1 MPDFIDKLEKE
12 VIFDTKKRILVA
24 IYYIIILLLLLNKK
38 LKKKVLLKMAKTK
51 SQPGLFLILFLKFWQ
66 ISGSCLL

>member
-1 MPDFIDKLEKE
+1 MPDFIGKLEKE
-12 VIFDTKKRILVA
+12 VIFNDKKLIFLKNLNTIQV
-24 IYYIIILLLLLNKK
+24 LNKK
-38 LKKKVLLKMAKTK
+38 LKKKVLLKTAKTK

>member
-1 MPDFIDKLEKE
+1 MPDFIGILEKE
-12 VIFDTKKRILVA
+12 VIFNDRKLIFLKILNTIHV
-24 IYYIIILLLLLNKK
+24 LD
-38 LKKKVLLKMAKTK
+38 KKVEKKILLKMAKTK

>member
-1 MPDFIDKLEKE
+1 MPDFTGKLGKE
-12 VIFDTKKRILVA
+12 VIFDNKKPIFLKNLNTIHV
-24 IYYIIILLLLLNKK
+24 LNKK
-38 LKKKVLLKMAKTK
+38 LKKKVLLKIAKTK

>member
-1 MPDFIDKLEKE
+1 MPDFIGILEKE
-12 VIFDTKKRILVA
+12 VIFNDKKLIFLKNLNTIQV
-24 IYYIIILLLLLNKK
+24 LNKK
-38 LKKKVLLKMAKTK
+38 LKKKVLLKTAKTK